1 MLPLQPVTAA
11 NAVTKAPMLSAHTQS
26 RSDRIP
32 AISPCTNHPCQMRL
46 CNLCRMAVTC
56 RRRPKL
62 HADFSPPV
70 ATANPFLLH
79 FGIIFATHPW
89 TRSWKGAQC
98 PAPIGAG
105 KCNRPDPLPRH
116 RTYPSYEPLRGSVQ
130 PLTKNHNSRLNRHSR
145 PIRPRL
151 SDPARPATAL
161 TRIRSPDLRGS
172 PLRARATA
180 RCDCGAGVYGN
191 GGSFTRPRGKR
202 GRLGV
207 FSFQFL
213 GLGTWGLGPVV

>member
-11 NAVTKAPMLSAHTQS
+11 NAVTKAPMLSAREQL

-62 HADFSPPV
+62 RAVFSPLV

-89 TRSWKGAQC
+89 TRSWTGAQG
-98 PAPIGAG
+98 PAPIGAR
-105 KCNRPDPLPRH
+105 KCNRPYPLPRH
-116 RTYPSYEPLRGSVQ
+116 KTYPSYEPLRGPVH
-130 PLTKNHNSRLNRHSR
+130 PPTKNHNSRLNRHSR
-145 PIRPRL
+145 P
-151 SDPARPATAL
+151 
-161 TRIRSPDLRGS
+161 TRPDLAALPVRPP
-172 PLRARATA
+172 PLTQSCRRSYTTLHSAHVRPPVLTAAREYTETA
-180 RCDCGAGVYGN
+180 
-191 GGSFTRPRGKR
+191 
-202 GRLGV
+202 
-207 FSFQFL
+207 
-213 GLGTWGLGPVV
+213 